1 MWISFTPSNKQIACE
16 SGSKQSS
23 QWGWGHGAGCVV
35 ISRLSWLLNHSHVI
49 PCLDLTLLPPIYSW
63 LSVLARKTH
72 TQEVSFWN
80 PPGTFHLPKIKSGQ
94 NTSNVP
100 PNKKKGRKKKSLLNK
115 RTVLGLS
122 WLRAE
127 VNFPIYNHAAVCWL
141 NNCIY
146 YLACLPNASNTFSTC
161 NCGTEYIYIFFRLVH
176 SSGLCYYQALHRG
189 FLRVFMAWRYKTLD
203 LGDPAL

>member
-49 PCLDLTLLPPIYSW
+49 PCLDLTLLPPIYLW
-63 LSVLARKTH
+63 LSVLAWKTH

-100 PNKKKGRKKKSLLNK
+100 PNKKKAEKRNHSLINVRCWVSAGFGL
-115 RTVLGLS
+115 RSIFLFIIMQLFADWITVFIIWHVYQTPQIPS
-122 WLRAE
+122 
-127 VNFPIYNHAAVCWL
+127 
-141 NNCIY
+141 
-146 YLACLPNASNTFSTC
+146 LPVIVVQS
-161 NCGTEYIYIFFRLVH
+161 IYIFF
-176 SSGLCYYQALHRG
+176 S
-189 FLRVFMAWRYKTLD
+189 D
-203 LGDPAL
+203 